1 MSCNTV
7 CLCAPY
13 FKENPCLPPQPV
25 EYVDDLRLENQNL
38 KMEKEGKTIYLAGA
52 TLNVV
57 CRPGYKLDGP
67 SKITCSMGNWTS
79 APTCS
84 GNVKQDFSCG
94 VLSNES
100 EIILNWSLNSSNR
113 Q

>member
-7 CLCAPY
+7 CLCASY

-57 CRPGYKLDGP
+57 CCPGYKLDGP

-79 APTCS
+79 
-84 GNVKQDFSCG
+84 
-94 VLSNES
+94 VLHALVM
-100 EIILNWSLNSSNR
+100 LNKTFPEVYLAMNLNIFKLEFEM
-113 Q
+113 